1 MYDTFVLTIKNFK
14 AKRKQRMVIGIIEDD
29 RLLSQSLEIMLQK
42 EGYQT
47 LRMHTRQ
54 EAKER
59 LKGTEVLLI
68 IDIGLPDGNG
78 IELYQDLIKREFQET
93 IPASKGALLYD
104 TYEIDKCTIFCY
116 NNVQR
121 KEELQCQ

>member
-1 MYDTFVLTIKNFK
+1 
-14 AKRKQRMVIGIIEDD
+14 MVIGIIEDD

-68 IDIGLPDGNG
+68 IDIGFPDGNG

-104 TYEIDKCTIFCY
+104 T
-116 NNVQR
+116 
-121 KEELQCQ
+121 L